1 MLQGSL
7 FSEKEMQKMASPER
21 LDTMVTVTKP
31 LGWLALLVFCLIVTG
46 FLVWSIFG
54 KLRITV
60 QGQGI
65 LVKDR
70 LVEIQAGTEGVVLD
84 ILVNPGDFVRKN
96 DIIATLKP
104 TALLE
109 EKSLNADMLQERQK
123 LHAQA
128 TPLERKEFSA
138 KTQQLNAEQQ
148 RLPQQLESARLVAA
162 TQKEAVERSRQN
174 LERGF
179 IVQGQFNQAL
189 SSLDQANRAVADLS
203 TRIGQVSAEIAQ
215 AESQLTKAEK
225 DRLLEISD
233 LQNKIVTLDRQI
245 AAGAEV
251 RCFHQGV
258 IVEVKIDKDKLV
270 EPRSVLLSMEPDD
283 GVMLAVV
290 YVKAEDA
297 KKIMTDQSGHPVR
310 PVSSQI
316 SPTTVKSEEYGFM
329 LGQVRTVQAFPAT
342 PEGMLRQLKNQGLV
356 DKLTEDGP
364 PIEVRTE
371 LYPDEATVS
380 GFRWSS
386 KGGPAVGIASGTL
399 CNGTFEVERKRPISY
414 VIPAVKK
421 AIGLR

>member
-7 FSEKEMQKMASPER
+7 FSEKEMHKMASPER

-31 LGWLALLVFCLIVTG
+31 LGWLALLVFCLIVLG

-65 LVKDR
+65 LVKDQ
-70 LVEIQAGTEGVVLD
+70 LVEIQAGTEGSVVAL
-84 ILVNPGDFVRKN
+84 LVNPGDSVKKDQVVAR
-96 DIIATLKP
+96 LKP
-104 TALLE
+104 TTLLNEKAL
-109 EKSLNADMLQERQK
+109 NVDMLQERQK

-128 TPLERKEFSA
+128 TPLERKEFSS
-138 KTQQLNAEQQ
+138 KTQQLKSEQQ
-148 RLPQQLESARLVAA
+148 RLPQQLESAKQVAE
-162 TQKEAVERSRQN
+162 TQKNAVERSREN
-174 LERGF
+174 LQRGF

-189 SSLDQANRAVADLS
+189 SSLDQANRAVSDLE
-203 TRIGQVSAEIAQ
+203 TRKGQVEAEIAQ

-225 DRLLEISD
+225 DRLLEIAD
-233 LQNKIVTLDRQI
+233 LQNKIVQLDRQI
-245 AAGAEV
+245 ATGGEV
-251 RCFHQGV
+251 RSLHQGV
-258 IVEVKIDKDKLV
+258 IVEVKVDRDKLV
-270 EPRSVLLSMEPDD
+270 DAKTVLLSMEPEE
-283 GVMLAVV
+283 GVMLAVI

-297 KKIMTDQSGHPVR
+297 KKIMVDQTGQPVA
-310 PVSSQI
+310 PVGSQI
-316 SPTTVKSEEYGFM
+316 SPSTVKSEEYGFM
-329 LGQVRTVQAFPAT
+329 LGQVRTVAAFPAT

-356 DKLTEDGP
+356 EKLTEDGP

-371 LYPDEATVS
+371 LFRDGNAVS

-386 KGGPAVGIASGTL
+386 QGGPAVGIASGTM

-421 AIGLR
+421 AIGLN